1 MKKNQK
7 IGIFL
12 LSISFFLIPLFLN
25 NFIFGNNYISKVS
38 NDGWASF
45 FGSYIGGA
53 IGGIGTLVAM
63 YITLKQTQ
71 KQIYDTEEKDK
82 KREQRHE
89 ANEIV
94 NLVAEYLSH
103 VNVYFDDKN
112 NYISKKDK
120 IIQDENK
127 YLNYLKVWGEKY
139 NSSNFSYTEYLREL
153 DKQHLDCQYA
163 SSFFYKRDNK
173 NYEQNKIYI
182 YKEYEE
188 TLNENIVQCNKIKED
203 LDYYIQNSR
212 EKNVIG
218 CTSFWMLEIK
228 LANVNEGKKLLNLI
242 LKLHEIAKLE
252 IAKLCFNRDKEVN
265 TIISEIE
272 KETYLFYNMLCKK

>member
-1 MKKNQK
+1 MKKNRK

-12 LSISFFLIPLFLN
+12 LSIIFFLIPLFLN
-25 NFIFGNNYISKVS
+25 NFIFENNYISKVS

-45 FGSYIGGA
+45 FGSYIGGV

-103 VNVYFDDKN
+103 VNIYFDDKN
-112 NYISKKDK
+112 NYMSKKNK
-120 IIQDENK
+120 VILDENK
-127 YLNYLKVWGEKY
+127 YLNYLQVWEKKY
-139 NSSNFSYTEYLREL
+139 NSSNFSYTEYLHEL
-153 DKQHLDCQYA
+153 DRQNLDYQYA
-163 SSFFYKRDNK
+163 SSFFYKRNNE

-188 TLNENIVQCNKIKED
+188 DLNKNIVQCNKMKED
-203 LDYYIQNSR
+203 LDFYIQNSR
-212 EKNVIG
+212 EKNVVG

-228 LANVNEGKKLLNLI
+228 LANVDEGRRLLNLI
-242 LKLHEIAKLE
+242 LKLHEIAKLYVNE
-252 IAKLCFNRDKEVN
+252 DIEVN
-265 TIISEIE
+265 TIILEI
-272 KETYLFYNMLCKK
+272 KEETHSFYNMICKK

>member
-1 MKKNQK
+1 MKKNKK

-45 FGSYIGGA
+45 FGSYIGGV

-103 VNVYFDDKN
+103 INIYFDDKN
-112 NYISKKDK
+112 NYISKRDK
-120 IIQDENK
+120 VILDENK
-127 YLNYLKVWGEKY
+127 YLNYLQVWEKNY

-153 DKQHLDCQYA
+153 DRQNLDCQYA
-163 SSFFYKRDNK
+163 SSFFYKRNNE

-188 TLNENIVQCNKIKED
+188 SLNENIVQCNKIKED

-228 LANVNEGKKLLNLI
+228 LANVDEGRTLLNLI
-242 LKLHEIAKLE
+242 LKLHELAKLE
-252 IAKLCFNRDKEVN
+252 ITKLCVNGDKEVN
-265 TIISEIE
+265 TIILEIE
-272 KETYLFYNMLCKK
+272 EEAHSFYNMLCKK

>member
-1 MKKNQK
+1 
-7 IGIFL
+7 
-12 LSISFFLIPLFLN
+12 
-25 NFIFGNNYISKVS
+25 
-38 NDGWASF
+38 
-45 FGSYIGGA
+45 
-53 IGGIGTLVAM
+53 M

-103 VNVYFDDKN
+103 INIYFDDKN
-112 NYISKKDK
+112 NYISKRDK
-120 IIQDENK
+120 VILDENK
-127 YLNYLKVWGEKY
+127 YLNYLQVWEKNY

-153 DKQHLDCQYA
+153 DRQNLDCQYA
-163 SSFFYKRDNK
+163 SSFFYKRNNE

-188 TLNENIVQCNKIKED
+188 SLNENIVQCNKIKED

-228 LANVNEGKKLLNLI
+228 LANVDEGRTLLNLI
-242 LKLHEIAKLE
+242 LKLHELAKLE
-252 IAKLCFNRDKEVN
+252 ITKLCVNGDKEVN
-265 TIISEIE
+265 TIILEIE
-272 KETYLFYNMLCKK
+272 EEAHSFYNMLCKK